1 MKIIFFGTPQ
11 QVVPVL
17 DNLTK
22 QFEVV
27 AVVTTPDQKSGR
39 KQIVTPSPVKIYAEN
54 YKIPVLTPSV
64 LNDET
69 VKQLMHIKADLYIV
83 AAYGKIIP
91 HALLTVPKY
100 GAINIHPSL
109 LPKYRGP
116 TPIQTTLLNG
126 DSKSGI
132 TFMMMDE
139 KMDHGPIIHQI
150 PLTLEKTDTF
160 EWLMNSIFK
169 QAAQILQHVIDSY
182 VSDKSTPL
190 KQDESQA
197 TYTKMITKEDGRIDL
212 DNPPEPEQLDR
223 MVRAYY
229 PWPTVWTTVTF
240 EEGFRTKGNTEVQE
254 KIIKFLPGNKLQM
267 EGKNPV
273 STKDFLNGYPQM
285 KDTLKKL
292 GFE

>member
-240 EEGFRTKGNTEVQE
+240 EEGFRTKGSSYQVINCKWKE
-254 KIIKFLPGNKLQM
+254 KIL
-267 EGKNPV
+267 
-273 STKDFLNGYPQM
+273 
-285 KDTLKKL
+285 
-292 GFE
+292 